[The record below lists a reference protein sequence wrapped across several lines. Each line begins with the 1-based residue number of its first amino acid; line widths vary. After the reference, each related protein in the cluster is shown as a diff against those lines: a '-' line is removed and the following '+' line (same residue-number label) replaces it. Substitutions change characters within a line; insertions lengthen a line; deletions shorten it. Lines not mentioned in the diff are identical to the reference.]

1 MAVPLWSSLLYSLQK
16 FTIMSTQEMT
26 MTTQQIATRLA
37 ELCRMG
43 QFEAAQKELY
53 ADDVVSIEPYET
65 PEFAK
70 ETKGLDAIIEK
81 GHKFESMVE
90 EMHGGSVSEPLVAE
104 NSFAFVMSM
113 DMTMKGK
120 GRMNMSELCVYQV
133 KDGKVVSEQFFM

>member
-1 MAVPLWSSLLYSLQK
+1 MTTEQ
-16 FTIMSTQEMT
+16 MT
-26 MTTQQIATRLA
+26 MTTQQIANRLA
-37 ELCRMG
+37 ELCRLG

-53 ADDVVSIEPYET
+53 AEDAISIEPYET

-90 EMHGGSVSEPLVAE
+90 EMHGGNVSEPLVAG
-104 NSFAFVMSM
+104 NTFAFVMSM
-113 DMTMKGK
+113 DMTMKGQ

-133 KDGKVVSEQFFM
+133 KDGKVISEQFYM

>member
-1 MAVPLWSSLLYSLQK
+1 MTTEQ
-16 FTIMSTQEMT
+16 MT
-26 MTTQQIATRLA
+26 MTTQQIANRLA
-37 ELCRMG
+37 ELCRLG

-53 ADDVVSIEPYET
+53 ADDAISIEPYET

-90 EMHGGSVSEPLVAE
+90 EMHGGDVSEPLVAG
-104 NSFAFVMSM
+104 NTFAFVLSM

-133 KDGKVVSEQFFM
+133 KDGKVVSEEFFM

>member
-16 FTIMSTQEMT
+16 FTIMTTEQMT
-26 MTTQQIATRLA
+26 MTTQQIANRLA
-37 ELCRMG
+37 ELCRLG
-43 QFEAAQKELY
+43 QYEAAQKELY
-53 ADDVVSIEPYET
+53 ADDAISIEPYET

-90 EMHGGSVSEPLVAE
+90 EMHGGSVSEPLVAG
-104 NSFAFVMSM
+104 NTFAFVLSM

-133 KDGKVVSEQFFM
+133 KDGKVVSEEFFM